1 MYLRQDLFT
10 LLLYFI
16 VGMSNVETTDIN
28 TNTDDSNTVS
38 KAFTPPPGY
47 EKMSLLAEPL
57 KFSGVVTK
65 GFQRG
70 SKLLGIPTANIPIDN
85 PDNKQQKEDV
95 EELGT
100 GIYFGWA
107 KLFKNK
113 EALVNN
119 SKNDDEDDDDFVNVT
134 YKTVVSIGWN
144 PYFKNKEKTIE
155 PYIMHEFAEDFYG
168 YYLQILLCGYLRPEL
183 DFTTMENLKKAIHDD
198 IDLSKSLL
206 NQSPYKEFQ
215 NDLDN
220 NKM

>member
-1 MYLRQDLFT
+1 MDKPSHPHFEPVL
-10 LLLYFI
+10 
-16 VGMSNVETTDIN
+16 
-28 TNTDDSNTVS
+28 
-38 KAFTPPPGY
+38 
-47 EKMSLLAEPL
+47 SLLHEGATLTLTTTQRYVTLRRQNDDKLSFCRL

-206 NQSPYKEFQ
+206 DQSPYKEFQ

>member
-1 MYLRQDLFT
+1 
-10 LLLYFI
+10 
-16 VGMSNVETTDIN
+16 
-28 TNTDDSNTVS
+28 
-38 KAFTPPPGY
+38 
-47 EKMSLLAEPL
+47 MSLLAKPL
-57 KFSGVVTK
+57 KFSGVLRK
-65 GFQRG
+65 FQRG
-70 SKLLGIPTANIPIDN
+70 SKLLVYQQQIFQLIIQIIN
-85 PDNKQQKEDV
+85 NKRRCWK
-95 EELGT
+95 LGT

-107 KLFKNK
+107 SFKNK

-198 IDLSKSLL
+198 ID
-206 NQSPYKEFQ
+206 
-215 NDLDN
+215 
-220 NKM
+220 

>member
-1 MYLRQDLFT
+1 
-10 LLLYFI
+10 
-16 VGMSNVETTDIN
+16 MSAGEKGAVDTETV
-28 TNTDDSNTVS
+28 DS
-38 KAFTPPPGY
+38 KPKFLPPPGY
-47 EKMSLLAEPL
+47 ENMSVLAKPL

-70 SKLLGIPTANIPIDN
+70 SKLLGVPTANIPIDN
-85 PDNKQQKEDV
+85 PDDKQQKVDV

-107 KLFKNK
+107 KLFK
-113 EALVNN
+113 
-119 SKNDDEDDDDFVNVT
+119 SKATATDGPGDDGEEDDFVNVP

-144 PYFKNKEKTIE
+144 PYFKNKQKTIE
-155 PYIMHEFAEDFYG
+155 PYIMHNFAEDFYG

-198 IDLSKSLL
+198 IDVSRKLL
-206 NQSPYKEFQ
+206 DEPLYKGFQ
-215 NDLDN
+215 NALDN

>member
-1 MYLRQDLFT
+1 
-10 LLLYFI
+10 
-16 VGMSNVETTDIN
+16 MSNAETTGVD
-28 TNTDDSNTVS
+28 TNTGDNSINKS
-38 KAFTPPPGY
+38 EFTPPPGY
-47 EKMSLLAEPL
+47 EKMSLLTKPL
-57 KFSGVVTK
+57 KLSGIVTK

-85 PDNKQQKEDV
+85 PENKQQKVDV

-107 KLFKNK
+107 KLFKSK
-113 EALVNN
+113 EAINGEANN
-119 SKNDDEDDDDFVNVT
+119 HDDDVDDFVNVT
-134 YKTVVSIGWN
+134 YKTVVSVGWN

-198 IDLSKSLL
+198 VSVSKVLL
-206 NQSPYKEFQ
+206 DQSPYKEFQ